1 MCNSR
6 NKENPMETSNAFS
19 GLMEALSRVHASICN
34 DTRVMTCGEAAYV
47 LKKTPQTISRYIE
60 QGKLHRATGNG
71 VTGVKA
77 SDVYKM
83 VVK

>member
-1 MCNSR
+1 
-6 NKENPMETSNAFS
+6 METPDAFS
-19 GLMEALSRVHASICN
+19 GLMAALSRIHTSICN

-47 LKKTPQTISRYIE
+47 LGKSKSTISTYIE

-77 SDVYKM
+77 SDVYQLILK
-83 VVK
+83 

>member
-1 MCNSR
+1 MTQEIS
-6 NKENPMETSNAFS
+6 ELIT
-19 GLMEALSRVHASICN
+19 ALSRVHAAICN
-34 DTRVMTCGEAAYV
+34 DTRVMTCGEAAYT
-47 LKKTPQTISRYIE
+47 LNKSERTISRYIE

-71 VTGVKA
+71 VSGVLA

>member
-1 MCNSR
+1 MTQEIS
-6 NKENPMETSNAFS
+6 ELIT
-19 GLMEALSRVHASICN
+19 ALSRAHESICN

-47 LKKTPQTISRYIE
+47 LGKSRATISTYIE
-60 QGKLHRATGNG
+60 QGKLTRATGNG

-83 VVK
+83 IVR